1 MLYNK
6 YELQWMIKAVDQLRE
21 QNEAIISEMTT
32 LPEEFR
38 GCDIDEKMEALNNIE
53 FASNLA
59 NKLVEDM
66 NEVTKVENDFISVDA
81 DLQGELLVL
90 CSELHTAW
98 DTDPHKYFDGQKH
111 RDIGYQYYLLGNIE
125 GRLKSGRVMADDM
138 SMLEAWQEELENE

>member
-1 MLYNK
+1 
-6 YELQWMIKAVDQLRE
+6 MIKAADQFRE
-21 QNEAIISEMTT
+21 QNEAVISEMTT

-66 NEVTKVENDFISVDA
+66 NEVTKAENDFISVDA

-98 DTDPHKYFDGQKH
+98 NQEFADTQSTNTQ
-111 RDIGYQYYLLGNIE
+111 DILDAYYLLGNIE
-125 GRLKSGRVMADDM
+125 GRLKSGRVTADDM
-138 SMLEAWQEELENE
+138 NMLEAWQEEMNN